1 MQQDEVRELREQL
14 NKIPKTPNEISLL
27 LKRII
32 KKQKE
37 IVQIIS
43 ILELFNETVY
53 LYHVLFR
60 KKNVANALA
69 YLDKETQNILEVVKN
84 IANNTKYF
92 SLMEEKMKENVEK
105 TIRKYKEYFENAIDV
120 LYGYYV
126 ESRYVNEVVSDRI
139 RDFFSEELIDEEE
152 FYESVINF
160 INEVEEEKEERIKE
174 IISSI
179 PFAMSKKRFYEY
191 LTKGLEKDYPNYEA
205 FLENV
210 IDIEENFYGK
220 LIEGYGEFFPLI
232 AKKIEYLQSLD
243 FKEMTREEVDAYF
256 KKSIELI
263 KSIQSLRE
271 ISFSVLKI
279 INRLL
284 VVFLSENKFETLF
297 KKEPFI
303 GEYIDFYGKLNKNSL
318 DYKEIEK
325 NIKKCDNVISNWYFE
340 LYRYNLLLG
349 EIDYSDLE
357 IMEIIDEGILED
369 IETLSEY
376 ENLLNDTSE
385 VVLEDGQIEE
395 EPIDMA
401 LIKGEI
407 KNVISLIE
415 DISRNMKNEYRKA
428 RMRRLMGIIP
438 VPQNFEK
445 EVLHYIKN
453 SIELDNSRSRKLS
466 FMHTVKKK
474 IELYKD
480 LKNQK
485 NFYEA
490 IIKGAKDVI

>member
-1 MQQDEVRELREQL
+1 
-14 NKIPKTPNEISLL
+14 
-27 LKRII
+27 
-32 KKQKE
+32 
-37 IVQIIS
+37 
-43 ILELFNETVY
+43 
-53 LYHVLFR
+53 
-60 KKNVANALA
+60 
-69 YLDKETQNILEVVKN
+69 
-84 IANNTKYF
+84 
-92 SLMEEKMKENVEK
+92 MK
-105 TIRKYKEYFENAIDV
+105 
-120 LYGYYV
+120 
-126 ESRYVNEVVSDRI
+126 
-139 RDFFSEELIDEEE
+139 
-152 FYESVINF
+152 
-160 INEVEEEKEERIKE
+160 
-174 IISSI
+174 
-179 PFAMSKKRFYEY
+179 
-191 LTKGLEKDYPNYEA
+191 
-205 FLENV
+205 
-210 IDIEENFYGK
+210 
-220 LIEGYGEFFPLI
+220 
-232 AKKIEYLQSLD
+232 
-243 FKEMTREEVDAYF
+243 
-256 KKSIELI
+256 
-263 KSIQSLRE
+263 
-271 ISFSVLKI
+271 
-279 INRLL
+279 
-284 VVFLSENKFETLF
+284 
-297 KKEPFI
+297 PFI

-325 NIKKCDNVISNWYFE
+325 NIKTCDNVISNWYFE

>member
-1 MQQDEVRELREQL
+1 MQQDEIRELREQL
-14 NKIPKTPNEISLL
+14 DKIQKTPDEISVLL
-27 LKRII
+27 RRII

-43 ILELFNETVY
+43 ILELFNEMVY

-60 KKNVANALA
+60 KKNVVNVLTH
-69 YLDKETQNILEVVKN
+69 LDKETRNILEVVKN

-92 SLMEEKMKENVEK
+92 SFAEEKMKENVEK
-105 TIRKYKEYFENAIDV
+105 TIKNYKEYFENVIDV

-139 RDFFSEELIDEEE
+139 RDFFTEELINEEE
-152 FYESVINF
+152 FYESVIDF

-179 PFAMSKKRFYEY
+179 PFAMTKKRFYEY
-191 LTKGLEKDYPNYEA
+191 LTKGLEKDYSNYEA
-205 FLENV
+205 FLENI

-220 LIEGYGEFFPLI
+220 LIEGYGDLFPFI

-243 FKEMTREEVDAYF
+243 FKNMTREEVDAYF

-263 KSIQSLRE
+263 KTIQSLRE
-271 ISFSVLKI
+271 VSFSVLKI

-284 VVFLSENKFETLF
+284 IVFLSGNNFEILF

-303 GEYIDFYGKLNKNSL
+303 GEYMDFYNKLNKDSL

-325 NIKKCDNVISNWYFE
+325 NIKTCDNVISNWYFE
-340 LYRYNLLLG
+340 LYRYNSLLG
-349 EIDYSDLE
+349 DIDYSGLD
-357 IMEIIDEGILED
+357 IMEIVDED
-369 IETLSEY
+369 ILKDIEMLSEY

-385 VVLEDGQIEE
+385 IVLEDGQIEE
-395 EPIDMA
+395 ESIDM
-401 LIKGEI
+401 LMIKGEI
-407 KNVISLIE
+407 NNVISLIE
-415 DISRNMKNEYRKA
+415 DISRNMKNDYRKV
-428 RMRRLMGIIP
+428 RLRRLMGIIP

-453 SIELDNSRSRKLS
+453 AIELDNSQSRKLS

-474 IELYKD
+474 IELYKE
-480 LKNQK
+480 LKKQK
-485 NFYEA
+485 SFYEA